1 RDLSR
6 LTRRVLILAGDHDL
20 VRTEHSVA
28 MFEALPDAELAIVP
42 GAGHQ
47 VPQTHPAEVA
57 AIVVRFLDEDEAPP
71 GR

>member
-1 RDLSR
+1 
-6 LTRRVLILAGDHDL
+6 
-20 VRTEHSVA
+20 